1 VSGVNPYF
9 FREGD
14 CILENSQSGDIGRL
28 SLQIGLDQTKY
39 KVFRSETRT
48 FLAISAGQEF
58 DEELTVA
65 QGPLAEAFVEA
76 ADERVGKPRLIEA
89 ARAALIDQP
98 QPDEQEW
105 TALESLLNLH
115 AAHTTGR
122 PGSER
127 DSVQELP
134 GTTIFGAC
142 GGVGSTTII
151 AALGRISARAG
162 HPVLL
167 IDSAT
172 PSFLPLWFGAQSPR
186 SYTSTFTT
194 SGQPGQRPV
203 HISCGNPEEVVRT
216 FASEIDRFYVDG
228 GLFRTIES
236 SPQSGSRRSLMVVI
250 PDARCLAELNR
261 LSRQPMKLPFLLLNQ
276 FDHRQPLHREIRS
289 LLDRQFGDLLIP
301 VAISHDSDV
310 SVALAQGTTIV
321 DYAPGSAA
329 TSDLY
334 KLNEW
339 LAIKSSNAP
348 KSGNAPSFE
357 LTAAGRSL

>member
-1 VSGVNPYF
+1 M
-9 FREGD
+9 
-14 CILENSQSGDIGRL
+14 ENSQADDIGRL

-48 FLAISAGQEF
+48 FLPISAGQDF
-58 DEELTVA
+58 DEELPVP
-65 QGPLAEAFVEA
+65 QGFLAETFVEIA
-76 ADERVGKPRLIEA
+76 AEQVVKPRLIEA
-89 ARAALIDQP
+89 APARPVDQP
-98 QPDEQEW
+98 PHPAEEEW
-105 TALESLLNLH
+105 SALESLLNLH
-115 AAHTTGR
+115 AAHIVGR

-127 DSVQELP
+127 DSAPELR
-134 GTTIFGAC
+134 GTTIFGVC

-162 HPVLL
+162 QPVLL

-194 SGQPGQRPV
+194 SGQLGQRPV
-203 HISCGNPEEVVRT
+203 HISCGNPEELVRT

-228 GLFRTIES
+228 GLFRTAES
-236 SPQSGSRRSLMVVI
+236 LPPSAPRRSFMVVI

-276 FDHRQPLHREIRS
+276 FDNRQPLHREIRS
-289 LLDRQFGDLLIP
+289 LLERQFGDLLIP

-310 SVALAQGTTIV
+310 SVALAQGTTII

-334 KLNEW
+334 RLNEW
-339 LAIKSSNAP
+339 LAL
-348 KSGNAPSFE
+348 KSGNAASFE

>member
-1 VSGVNPYF
+1 
-9 FREGD
+9 
-14 CILENSQSGDIGRL
+14 LKNSQSDDIGRL
-28 SLQIGLDQTKY
+28 SLEIGLDQTKY

-48 FLAISAGQEF
+48 FLPISAGQDF
-58 DEELTVA
+58 DEELPVP
-65 QGPLAEAFVEA
+65 QGFLAETFVEVA
-76 ADERVGKPRLIEA
+76 AEPVSKPRLIEA
-89 ARAALIDQP
+89 AATTLIDQPP

-115 AAHTTGR
+115 AAHTAGR

-127 DSVQELP
+127 DFAPELP
-134 GTTIFGAC
+134 GTTIFGVC

-151 AALGRISARAG
+151 AALGRISARSG
-162 HPVLL
+162 QPVLL

-194 SGQPGQRPV
+194 SGQLGQRPV
-203 HISCGNPEEVVRT
+203 HISCGKPEELVRT

-228 GLFRTIES
+228 GLFRTVES
-236 SPQSGSRRSLMVVI
+236 LPQSAPQRSFMVVI

-261 LSRQPMKLPFLLLNQ
+261 LSRQSMKLPFLLLNQ
-276 FDHRQPLHREIRS
+276 FDHRQPLHREVRS
-289 LLDRQFGDLLIP
+289 LLHRQFGDLLIP
-301 VAISHDSDV
+301 IAISYDSDV

-329 TSDLY
+329 TADLY

-339 LAIKSSNAP
+339 LALTSSNAP
-348 KSGNAPSFE
+348 NFE
-357 LTAAGRSL
+357 LTAAGRNL